1 MIGFFN
7 DITFSNKDAFYLFFA
22 LPVLIIWYVWK
33 NRTHEGELHF
43 SSLNTLQKIKPS
55 ALAKFRHSLFVL
67 RLIAFSALICVM
79 ARPQSRTSWKD
90 VKAEGIDIVLCMDVS
105 HSMLAKD
112 FDPNRLEAAKEVAKE
127 FIDARPNDRIGLVV
141 FSGEAF
147 TQCPLTTDHA
157 ILKNIISDVRTG
169 QMADGTAIG
178 LGLADAV
185 ARVKESTAKSKVVI
199 LLSDGVSNVGEIAP
213 LTAGEIAKTFGVK
226 IYSVGVG
233 TMGKAYT
240 PVYIYPNG
248 HMEFEYVDV
257 EIDEKV
263 MNQISEMTGGKYFR
277 ATDNKSLKKV
287 YAEIDRLE
295 KSVINERN
303 FSNKAERFFFF
314 AMVAAIALLAEFLL
328 KNTLFK
334 LVP

>member
-1 MIGFFN
+1 MISFFE
-7 DITFSNKDAFYLFFA
+7 DITFTNKAAFYLF
-22 LPVLIIWYVWK
+22 LIFPLLIAWYIWR
-33 NRTHEGELHF
+33 NRKQEGEFSF
-43 SSLNTLQKIKPS
+43 SSLHDFAKIKTS
-55 ALAKFRHSLFVL
+55 WKVTFRHLLFVL
-67 RLIAFSALICVM
+67 RLVAFTAIIFIF

-127 FIDARPNDRIGLVV
+127 FIDSRPNDRMGLVV

-157 ILKNIISDVRTG
+157 ILKNIISEVKTG
-169 QMADGTAIG
+169 QLADGTAIG
-178 LGLADAV
+178 VGLADAV
-185 ARVKESTAKSKVVI
+185 ARVKDSKAKSKVVI

-213 LTAGEIAKTFGVK
+213 LTAGEIAKTFGIR
-226 IYSVGVG
+226 IYTIGVG
-233 TMGKAYT
+233 TRGKAYT

-248 HMEFEYVDV
+248 HIEFDYVDV
-257 EIDEKV
+257 EIDEQV
-263 MNQISEMTGGKYFR
+263 MTQISEMTGGHYFR

-287 YAEIDRLE
+287 YGEIDKME
-295 KSVINERN
+295 KTVINEQS

-314 AMVAAIALLAEFLL
+314 AIVAAVALLLEFLL
-328 KNTLFK
+328 RYTVFKTL
-334 LVP
+334 P